1 MKISSMRT
9 SRQQRN
15 AFQQNSK
22 LNIESHGE
30 TLAVREKRALV
41 KTASKN
47 YRKNLT
53 NTNALK
59 LKTARYQLAGIYIKE
74 QTEYIQ
80 NQIDKIRDSVEDRQS
95 RIAWQTINEVS
106 RRKNTAKAK
115 LKAAN
120 QQERIKLWKQ
130 HFENLLG
137 NPPKITQEPITRIIS
152 KQLDIK
158 LGPFTQGEL
167 DSVLRKIK
175 NRKAA
180 GLDEIP
186 PEVWKTR
193 QFDDILLRHCNAVY
207 NQNPIDRWM
216 KGCILPFPK
225 KGDLGLAK
233 NYRGITLT
241 SIAAKIY
248 NALLRNRI
256 EPQIDNILRKNQ
268 NGFRRNRST
277 TSQILTIRRIL
288 EGVRAKNL
296 QATLIF
302 VDFTKAF
309 DSIHRGQME
318 QILLAYSIPKETVAA
333 ITILYRNT
341 KVKVRSPDGDTEYFD
356 IVAGVL
362 QGDTLAPYLFI
373 ICLDYVLRTSIDKIK
388 ENGFELTKKRSR
400 RYPATT
406 ITDANYA
413 DDIAILANTPDQAE
427 TLLHSLERAAAS
439 IGLYVNAHKTEYMC
453 YYQTGDISTLEGTPL
468 KLVDKF
474 TYLGSSVE
482 STEKDIETRLAKAWT
497 AINRLSI
504 IWKSDLT
511 DKMKRS
517 FFQAAVTSIL
527 LHGCTTWTLTK
538 RLEKKLDSKYTR
550 MLRAILNKSWRQH
563 PTRHQLY
570 GHLPLITKTI
580 QVRRTRHAGHC
591 WRSRDELIRDVLLW
605 TPTHGRA
612 KAGRPA
618 RTYIQQL
625 CEDTGCSPED
635 LPRAMNDREEWRERV
650 RDIRATSAIWWYH
663 RWV

>member
-1 MKISSMRT
+1 MGNFSGERKTCT
-9 SRQQRN
+9 SE
-15 AFQQNSK
+15 NSLQK
-22 LNIESHGE
+22 LW
-30 TLAVREKRALV
+30 
-41 KTASKN
+41 KN
-47 YRKNLT
+47 PT

-59 LKTARYQLAGIYIKE
+59 LKTAQYQLAGIYIKK

-95 RIAWQTINEVS
+95 RIAWQTINEMS
-106 RRKNTAKAK
+106 RRKNTAKGK

-120 QQERIKLWKQ
+120 QQDRIKLWKQ

-137 NPPKITQEPITRIIS
+137 NPPKITHEPITRIIS

-158 LGPFTQGEL
+158 LGPFTQEDL

-175 NRKAA
+175 NRKAERL
-180 GLDEIP
+180 GEIP

-193 QFDDILLRHCNAVY
+193 QFDDILVRHCNAVY

-225 KGDLGLAK
+225 
-233 NYRGITLT
+233 
-241 SIAAKIY
+241 IY

-256 EPQIDNILRKNQ
+256 EPKIDNILRKNQ

-309 DSIHRGQME
+309 DSIHRGKME
-318 QILLAYSIPKETVAA
+318 QILLAYGIPKETVAA

-341 KVKVRSPDGDTEYFD
+341 LVKVRSPDGDTEYFD

-406 ITDANYA
+406 ITDADYA

-427 TLLHSLERAAAS
+427 TLLHSLERATAS
-439 IGLYVNAHKTEYMC
+439 IGLYINAHKTEYMC
-453 YYQTGDISTLEGTPL
+453 YNQTGDISTLERTPL

-482 STEKDIETRLAKAWT
+482 STEKDIETRLTKAWT

-517 FFQAAVTSIL
+517 FFQAAVTSIVL
-527 LHGCTTWTLTK
+527 YGCTTWTLTK
-538 RLEKKLDSKYTR
+538 RLEKKLDGNYTR
-550 MLRAILNKSWRQH
+550 MLRAILSKSWQQH

-570 GHLPLITKTI
+570 GHLPPITKTI
-580 QVRRTRHAGHC
+580 QVRRTRHAGH
-591 WRSRDELIRDVLLW
+591 
-605 TPTHGRA
+605 
-612 KAGRPA
+612 
-618 RTYIQQL
+618 
-625 CEDTGCSPED
+625 
-635 LPRAMNDREEWRERV
+635 
-650 RDIRATSAIWWYH
+650 
-663 RWV
+663 